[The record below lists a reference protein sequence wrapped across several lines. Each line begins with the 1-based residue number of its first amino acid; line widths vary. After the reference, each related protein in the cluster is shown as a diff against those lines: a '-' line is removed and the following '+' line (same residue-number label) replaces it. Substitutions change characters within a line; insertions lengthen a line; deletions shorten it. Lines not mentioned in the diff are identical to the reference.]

1 MYIYVYKLINLY
13 VECNFVWCIVYD
25 ENCLFE
31 DLFMYLYVIDGM
43 IIVVVINSMILV
55 VYIIFFR

>member
-13 VECNFVWCIVYD
+13 VECNFVLCIVYD

-55 VYIIFFR
+55 VYIIFLR